1 MSLSANLTMS
11 TVLLDFEIEI
21 PTIRN
26 LSDFRRWALSDDF
39 PERGRIDYIA
49 GRIEVD
55 MSPEDFFTHGTLK
68 TRIAAE
74 ISDRVEELDLGH
86 TLIAETRISS
96 VPGDVSAEPD
106 VVVISHAAFDDGR
119 VRLVPKASGEPDR
132 FVEVEGAPDLIV
144 EIVSDSSVTKDR
156 RRLPDAY
163 FAAGVSEFWL
173 IDARG
178 KNLQF
183 QIHRRGPDA
192 FIAAEVDEAGYQRS
206 EVLDASYSL
215 ERDRHQRGHWIYRL
229 RSK

>member
-1 MSLSANLTMS
+1 MA
-11 TVLLDFEIEI
+11 TVLLDHEIEI
-21 PTIRN
+21 PTIRD
-26 LSDFRRWALSDDF
+26 LADFRRWALSEDF
-39 PERGRIDYIA
+39 PQRGRIDYIA

-68 TRIAAE
+68 SEIAAE
-74 ISDRVEELDLGH
+74 VKDRVDELDLGH

-96 VPGDVSAEPD
+96 IPGDVSAEPD
-106 VVVISHAAFDDGR
+106 VVVITHAAFDDGR

-144 EIVSDSSVTKDR
+144 EIVSDSSVSKDR
-156 RRLPDAY
+156 RRLPGAY

-178 KNLQF
+178 ANLQF
-183 QIHRRGPDA
+183 QIHHRGASSFISAEQDA
-192 FIAAEVDEAGYQRS
+192 EGYQRS
-206 EVLDASYSL
+206 DVLDAWYSL